1 MCDRP
6 WSRSVLWVMAVVCTL
21 SASVHAQDQ
30 DTLYTLTAFIGGGY
44 TRNFSGFERIP
55 GVDLKPGRDGMS
67 GFVRVMWTPEHLLSV
82 GLETGFAR
90 VYSLN
95 AEAVQTPFGATDFS
109 SVLNVIPFSLTF
121 SMHLT
126 RRLEGYIGSTSYLLY
141 SYTQSFGSNTYGT
154 MLSIGFSAAL
164 SYMWTLDEDWSAG
177 CELKWYH
184 IEKSKD
190 DNAMIEVVISYR
202 LVQW

>member
-1 MCDRP
+1 MCDNPR
-6 WSRSVLWVMAVVCTL
+6 SKSVLWCTALVCVL
-21 SASVHAQDQ
+21 YASARAQDQ
-30 DTLYTLTAFIGGGY
+30 DTLYTLTAYVGGGY
-44 TRNFSGFERIP
+44 TRSFSGFEQIP
-55 GVDLKPGRDGMS
+55 GLDMNPGRDGLS
-67 GFVRVMWTPEHLLSV
+67 GLVRVMWTPEHLLSV

-90 VYSLN
+90 VYSMN
-95 AEAVQTPFGATDFS
+95 AKAVQTAFGRTDFS
-109 SVLNVIPFSLTF
+109 SVLNVIPLSLSF

-141 SYTQSFGSNTYGT
+141 SYTQSFGSSAYGT

-164 SYMWTLDEDWSAG
+164 SYMWSLNDDWNAG

-190 DNAMIEVVISYR
+190 DNAMFEVVISYKF
-202 LVQW
+202 LEW